1 MTKKLAVTAVV
12 MFAIIVGLIAAL
24 FFGSHPEKE
33 KTKMETSVV
42 ENTTPAPASKSTESS
57 AATATPEATSSPAA
71 GEVNGVLDSRFTD
84 TSSTLLLA
92 NKKHALPD
100 GYEPSDLTPV
110 TVPANKSGILMRAEA
125 VNALKEMFDAAS
137 ADGVTLLAGSGYR
150 SEAYQR
156 QLYDGYVAQY
166 GTARADAISSRPGYS
181 DHQTGL
187 ALDISDHDG
196 ATFLTSAMENTPEGQ
211 WLYKHAHEYGFIL
224 RYPKGKEAITGYA
237 FEPWHYRYVGK
248 EWSEKIYAVS
258 PDETF
263 EEYFGVS
270 GGDYAN

>member
-12 MFAIIVGLIAAL
+12 MFVIIVGLIAAL

-33 KTKMETSVV
+33 TTKMETSVV
-42 ENTTPAPASKSTESS
+42 EN
-57 AATATPEATSSPAA
+57 ATPEPSESAEASPSASPTPTA
-71 GEVNGVLDSRFTD
+71 GEVNGVLDAKFTD

-110 TVPANKSGILMRAEA
+110 TVPANKTGILMRAEA

-187 ALDISDHDG
+187 AIDISDHDG
-196 ATFLTSAMENTPEGQ
+196 ATFLNQSMENTPEGQ
-211 WLYKHAHEYGFIL
+211 WLYQHAHEYGFIL
-224 RYPKGKEAITGYA
+224 RYPKGKESITGYS

-258 PDETF
+258 PDESF

>member
-1 MTKKLAVTAVV
+1 MTKKLIVTVIVMLAV
-12 MFAIIVGLIAAL
+12 IVGLL
-24 FFGSHPEKE
+24 TGMFFHSHGGKE
-33 KTKMETSVV
+33 TEKMETSVV
-42 ENTTPAPASKSTESS
+42 ENTTPAPSNSAEPEVSASP
-57 AATATPEATSSPAA
+57 TPTA
-71 GEVNGVLDSRFTD
+71 GEVNGVLDPQFTD
-84 TSSTLLLA
+84 TNSTLLLA

-110 TVPANKSGILMRAEA
+110 TVAANKSGILMRAEA
-125 VNALKEMFDAAS
+125 VTALKEMFDAAA
-137 ADGVTLLAGSGYR
+137 ADGVTLVAGSGYR

-156 QLYDGYVAQY
+156 QLYDGYVARY
-166 GTARADAISSRPGYS
+166 GAATADTISSRPGYS

-196 ATFLTSAMENTPEGQ
+196 ATFLSQSMENTPEGQ
-211 WLYKHAHEYGFIL
+211 WLYQHAHEYGFIL